1 MKAIK
6 IITTAHVSLRKF
18 IAVMFVMKIA
28 LTTEKPADM
37 LDETKSLKVEEL
49 VFVVRKT
56 NLNKQ
61 KFIKIFCIKKLS
73 M

>member
-1 MKAIK
+1 
-6 IITTAHVSLRKF
+6 
-18 IAVMFVMKIA
+18 MFVMKIA
-28 LTTEKPADM
+28 LTTEKPAAM
-37 LDETKSLKVEEL
+37 LEETKSLKVEEL

-61 KFIKIFCIKKLS
+61 KFIKTFCIKKLS